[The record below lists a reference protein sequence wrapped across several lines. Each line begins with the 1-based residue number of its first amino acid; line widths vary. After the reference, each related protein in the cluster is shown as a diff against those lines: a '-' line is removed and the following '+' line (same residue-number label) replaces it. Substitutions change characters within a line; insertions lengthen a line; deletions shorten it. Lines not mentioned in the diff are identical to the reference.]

1 VLERLRRSPAT
12 AALLAS
18 LVLVFAATAARPDL
32 LGRFDKDD
40 DLLRAEPWR
49 LLTANFLHGGPV
61 HLLVN
66 AYALT
71 TIGPSVERVYGPL
84 RLWAVFLVGGALG
97 FVASALFIEAPSL
110 GASAG
115 LFALLGALLGFAV
128 RARDHL
134 VPAARRAVIREI
146 LTVAALN
153 IGLGLAVPYVDNAA
167 HVGGFAGGL
176 ALAFLLRPHRFDAQR
191 PPD

>member
-12 AALLAS
+12 TALLAT
-18 LVLVFAATAARPDL
+18 LVLAFAATAARPEL

-40 DLLRAEPWR
+40 ELLRAEPWR
-49 LLTANFLHGGPV
+49 LFTANFLHGGPV

-71 TIGPSVERVYGPL
+71 TIGPSVERVYGRL
-84 RLWAVFLVGGALG
+84 RLWTVFLLGGALG
-97 FVASALFIEAPSL
+97 FAASAVFIEAPSL

-115 LFALLGALLGFAV
+115 LFALLGALLGFAL
-128 RARDHL
+128 RARDRI
-134 VPAARRAVIREI
+134 PPPARRAVIREI
-146 LTVAALN
+146 VTVAALN

-176 ALAFLLRPHRFDAQR
+176 VLGFALRPHGEERRLAG
-191 PPD
+191 

>member
-1 VLERLRRSPAT
+1 VLERLRRSPASS
-12 AALLAS
+12 ALLAS
-18 LVLVFAATAARPDL
+18 LVLAFAATAARPDL
-32 LGRFDKDD
+32 LSRFDKDN

-49 LLTANFLHGGPV
+49 LLTASFLHGGPV

-71 TIGPSVERVYGPL
+71 MVGPSVEQVYGPR
-84 RLWAVFLVGGALG
+84 RLWAIFLLGGALG
-97 FVASALFIEAPSL
+97 FAASALFIDAPSL

-128 RARDHL
+128 RARDRL
-134 VPAARRAVIREI
+134 VPAARRALIREI

-176 ALAFLLRPHRFDAQR
+176 ALGFALRPHEPDEQR
-191 PPD
+191 LPG

>member
-1 VLERLRRSPAT
+1 MLERLRRSPAT
-12 AALLAS
+12 SALLAA
-18 LVLVFAATAARPDL
+18 LVLAFAATAARPGL
-32 LGRFDKDD
+32 LGRFDKDN

-71 TIGPSVERVYGPL
+71 MIGPTVERVYGAV
-84 RLWAVFLVGGALG
+84 RFWVVFLLGGVLG
-97 FVASALFIEAPSL
+97 FVASALFVDAPSL

-128 RARDHL
+128 RARDRL
-134 VPAARRAVIREI
+134 VPAARRAMIREI

-176 ALAFLLRPHRFDAQR
+176 ALAFALHPQERDEPRRLD
-191 PPD
+191 